1 MDDEAAG
8 APAFDP
14 ATIPWTELRGLAVSN
29 AAFKTLVDEAYTGGA
44 YGLELTRIGP
54 GGRSPEHTEPWAH
67 LFYVVSGAGTLD
79 VEGRTAPLRAGTV
92 APISAGQRHSL
103 VNTGTDDLVM
113 LVLYHPPR
121 KRRA

>member
-1 MDDEAAG
+1 MTTEPRL
-8 APAFDP
+8 PAFHPDDV
-14 ATIPWTELRGLAVSN
+14 AWTELRGLAVSN

-67 LFYVVSGAGTLD
+67 LFYVVSGEGALD
-79 VEGRTAPLRAGTV
+79 VEGTRATLRTGTV
-92 APISAGQRHSL
+92 CPISAGQRHSL
-103 VNTGTDDLVM
+103 VNTGADDLVM

-121 KRRA
+121 KRRDA